1 MQNESKSKL
10 IIEILNTLG
19 QSVYKIRSAATHQQI
34 DLTVKASLYL
44 VKLTDENTLE
54 SKTIKLG
61 LK

>member
-1 MQNESKSKL
+1 MKIYKKL

-19 QSVYKIRSAATHQQI
+19 QSVYKTRTAATLQQI
-34 DLTVKASLYL
+34 DLTVKAGLYL